1 MTVRKSL
8 LVIIGIITSNK
19 ELEIFLFKNIIKAL
33 SNSMILSIK
42 EFYAYWK

>member
-33 SNSMILSIK
+33 SNSMILPIT
-42 EFYAYWK
+42 EFYAY